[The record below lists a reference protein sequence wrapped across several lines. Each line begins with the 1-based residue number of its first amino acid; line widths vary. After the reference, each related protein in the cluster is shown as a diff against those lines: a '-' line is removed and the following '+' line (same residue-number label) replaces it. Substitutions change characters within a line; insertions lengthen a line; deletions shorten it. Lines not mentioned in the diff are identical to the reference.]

1 MRVHLRRAKKGY
13 AEPTSPLLRLP
24 TARPVPQHK
33 KSHLPSFGRGHNR
46 QLVKSVVRGIF
57 SRLDDDA
64 SGSGDGRELISFVEE
79 ALPRATPR
87 AVAKLG
93 GDAATA
99 KLAVERLVQKFDANG
114 IKAASDP
121 FDAPRYSPRA
131 VAARLARRT
140 PAHRYAIA
148 VTPSPR
154 RVNPLATLPRAG
166 DGQIDRTEFE
176 SIVQKSGCVDVLTQD
191 ELRRQLTAE
200 GGLHCSKR
208 PSHEAH
214 FPMTASHTTSLNVQA
229 SNKVDGTVFANC
241 LDDGQ
246 GRIKSADDV
255 KDCCFMTAPSVL
267 LVHRSRRPPQFDG
280 SLFGTRGFIDD
291 ALHGRPLAP
300 ENRGPVADRRHIH

>member
-1 MRVHLRRAKKGY
+1 MKLPSFRSSSSQEEEEVAHDKKKGPFHGMTKKVVNLAANKAGKAPAKLMLKLGATASDVRKLRDLFNWEDATKTLGFLLVNLVAVVLHFYLPIRYFAMPVVVGMFFVLSEKSKAIERIACHAFAARKRYVHLRRLKKGY

-64 SGSGDGRELISFVEE
+64 SGSVDGRELISFVEE

-121 FDAPRYSPRA
+121 FATPRHSPRA
-131 VAARLARRT
+131 VAARLA
-140 PAHRYAIA
+140 
-148 VTPSPR
+148 
-154 RVNPLATLPRAG
+154 
-166 DGQIDRTEFE
+166 
-176 SIVQKSGCVDVLTQD
+176 QD
-191 ELRRQLTAE
+191 A
-200 GGLHCSKR
+200 
-208 PSHEAH
+208 
-214 FPMTASHTTSLNVQA
+214 
-229 SNKVDGTVFANC
+229 
-241 LDDGQ
+241 
-246 GRIKSADDV
+246 
-255 KDCCFMTAPSVL
+255 
-267 LVHRSRRPPQFDG
+267 
-280 SLFGTRGFIDD
+280 
-291 ALHGRPLAP
+291 
-300 ENRGPVADRRHIH
+300 